1 MQLCLAR
8 CLPSWTLRSLAS
20 IVQCSYDA
28 QMSLTFPIK
37 IDKKR
42 WLVVRWA
49 TLVWRGGHFHRP
61 GANPTHALA
70 SHDRCT
76 SFPQASHLYCSQST
90 NLKTTITALNLTYKT
105 LLWYSAA
112 ENSDSWDP
120 NLELWAA
127 NDPSVA
133 AARRFFWLEGSALW
147 WALEQPEPENSSG
160 NLRLGGRSCVT
171 RQDTDTLGCLF

>member
-1 MQLCLAR
+1 M
-8 CLPSWTLRSLAS
+8 
-20 IVQCSYDA
+20 
-28 QMSLTFPIK
+28 
-37 IDKKR
+37 
-42 WLVVRWA
+42 RWA
-49 TLVWRGGHFHRP
+49 TLVWRGGHFQRP
-61 GANPTHALA
+61 GANPTYALA

-171 RQDTDTLGCLF
+171 RQDTDTFRESLLMFEAFSLVTSFVSESSISTLSSYCISSGHMIII